1 MFNRKKVHS
10 PQIDSAV
17 GKAANFEISI
27 ADVARRSER
36 RAWMVAWCAVAMSLI
51 LAGGYFFLLPLK
63 ERVPYLVM
71 ADAFTGTSTVARL
84 RDDFRN
90 AEITRSEAINR
101 SNVAHFV
108 LARESYDIAL
118 QSLRDWT
125 TVYTMS
131 SPEVASAYT
140 TLHARNN
147 PSAPFNLYGG
157 GRSVRVKI
165 LSIVFIEDGQGTPTG
180 ATVRFQRSLFD
191 KASGATRPLDSKI
204 ATMAFTYKNNLQM
217 DEKHRIENPLG
228 FQVTSYRV
236 DNDYAAAPPLAEEA
250 PVAPPMPAGMPAAS
264 LGAADGLAP
273 TAADALPAT
282 RTDVGGA
289 PAADASQPDAWAT
302 AATESRPAS
311 GQDIAKGVG
320 AR

>member
-1 MFNRKKVHS
+1 MFNRKKDSS
-10 PQIDSAV
+10 PKIDSAV
-17 GKAANFEISI
+17 GKAANFEVTI

-36 RAWMVAWCAVAMSLI
+36 RAWIVAWCAIAMSLI
-51 LAGGYFFLLPLK
+51 LASGYFFLLPLK

-90 AEITRSEAINR
+90 AEVTRSEAINR
-101 SNVAHFV
+101 SNVAHFI

-125 TVYTMS
+125 TVYTMA

-147 PSAPFNLYGG
+147 PSAPYNLYGG

-165 LSIVFIEDGQGTPTG
+165 LSIVFIEDGQGMPTG

-236 DNDYAAAPPLAEEA
+236 DNDYAAVPPLADEA
-250 PVAPPMPAGMPAAS
+250 PLAPPMPALMPPTSTGPDGLASPAAS
-264 LGAADGLAP
+264 VSSGAP
-273 TAADALPAT
+273 VDA
-282 RTDVGGA
+282 GGA
-289 PAADASQPDAWAT
+289 PLTGAEQANAQAT
-302 AATESRPAS
+302 AATRSQPAS
-311 GQDIAKGVG
+311 AQDNANGVG

>member
-1 MFNRKKVHS
+1 MFNRKKDRS
-10 PQIDSAV
+10 AQIDTSIA
-17 GKAANFEISI
+17 KAANFEITI

-36 RAWMVAWCAVAMSLI
+36 RAWIVAWCAIGMSLI
-51 LAGGYFFLLPLK
+51 LASGYFFLLPLK

-131 SPEVASAYT
+131 APEVASAYT

-165 LSIVFIEDGQGTPTG
+165 LSIVFIEDGKGMPTG
-180 ATVRFQRSLFD
+180 ATVRFQRSLLD

-236 DNDYAAAPPLAEEA
+236 DNDYAAAPPLADEV
-250 PVAPPMPAGMPAAS
+250 PLAPPMPAVMPTTSSVEAN
-264 LGAADGLAP
+264 G
-273 TAADALPAT
+273 
-282 RTDVGGA
+282 VGGA
-289 PAADASQPDAWAT
+289 AVPGALAGSGSAADRVVPGDERGGALAGRQLPSN
-302 AATESRPAS
+302 
-311 GQDIAKGVG
+311 QDNANGVG